1 MSGTRRARAGTRVY
15 RKLRQPADRVKRLPM
30 TSNEI
35 IIEPRRAQSAKLCVP
50 ETAFGCPRDFLDN
63 QFVYVV
69 ISPRARGLSV
79 GINLN
84 PDNGC
89 NFDCAYCEVNRGLP
103 PAVNHLDVDVMAT
116 ELTDTLA
123 LVRSGGLRERPCYR
137 NTPGELPELRHVA
150 RSGDGEPRLCADFME
165 AGQRVMH
172 VRARGQSP
180 FFKIV
185 LLTNAS
191 GLDLPAAQNFVA
203 HRQTRARGHWIEGGG
218 FLTWEESPQEMF
230 GVCQFTRSAQIGAE
244 AILVEL
250 MNDSSTEA
258 NRTMTRI
265 PKALLAVSLTAFA

>member
-15 RKLRQPADRVKRLPM
+15 RKRTQPADLVKLLPM
-30 TSNEI
+30 TSIESS
-35 IIEPRRAQSAKLCVP
+35 IEPGRAQSAKLCVP

-79 GINLN
+79 GINLF
-84 PDNGC
+84 PGIEC

-137 NTPGELPELRHVA
+137 NTPEELLELRHVA
-150 RSGDGEPRLCADFME
+150 LSGDGEPTLCADFME
-165 AGQRVMH
+165 VVQAVMH

-191 GLDLPAAQNFVA
+191 GLDLPAVQYGLKFFTSRDEIWAKLDAGPVFRQLVGG
-203 HRQTRARGHWIEGGG
+203 HR
-218 FLTWEESPQEMF
+218 
-230 GVCQFTRSAQIGAE
+230 
-244 AILVEL
+244 
-250 MNDSSTEA
+250 
-258 NRTMTRI
+258 
-265 PKALLAVSLTAFA
+265 

>member
-15 RKLRQPADRVKRLPM
+15 RKLRQPADRVKRVPM

-35 IIEPRRAQSAKLCVP
+35 GIEPRRPRSAKLCGP

-63 QFVYVV
+63 RFVYVV

-79 GINLN
+79 GVNMN
-84 PDNGC
+84 PDKGC

-116 ELTDTLA
+116 ELSDTLA

-137 NTPGELPELRHVA
+137 NTPGELLELRHVA
-150 RSGDGEPRLCADFME
+150 LSGDGEPTLCADFME
-165 AGQRVMH
+165 AVQAVMH

-191 GLDLPAAQNFVA
+191 GLDLPAVQYGLKFFTSRDEIWAKLDAGTQAYMDKINRAQVSPEKSLLTFWLPA
-203 HRQTRARGHWIEGGG
+203 ARRWSVTKAFFRTATANER
-218 FLTWEESPQEMF
+218 LPEELNPARE
-230 GVCQFTRSAQIGAE
+230 R
-244 AILVEL
+244 
-250 MNDSSTEA
+250 
-258 NRTMTRI
+258 
-265 PKALLAVSLTAFA
+265 